1 MNLVSMDNGLV
12 MNEDPNA
19 LQVPFLVSVHSIN
32 CEICEKI
39 ERFGR
44 LGKCNMMISTY
55 HCEELLQFQ
64 AAGRSLMAAK
74 MKVRVVGLAFS
85 SQAGF
90 GGMLFS
96 ASEEIGALFSGLA
109 EVSDPVINWLIKLV
123 EISR

>member
-1 MNLVSMDNGLV
+1 M
-12 MNEDPNA
+12 
-19 LQVPFLVSVHSIN
+19 
-32 CEICEKI
+32 
-39 ERFGR
+39 FG
-44 LGKCNMMISTY
+44 GMIHVVRY
-55 HCEELLQFQ
+55 AVLQFQ

-109 EVSDPVINWLIKLV
+109 ELVSFTLLSGPGLVTRLCCGLRMMGCVERSCLKLGGKV
-123 EISR
+123 L